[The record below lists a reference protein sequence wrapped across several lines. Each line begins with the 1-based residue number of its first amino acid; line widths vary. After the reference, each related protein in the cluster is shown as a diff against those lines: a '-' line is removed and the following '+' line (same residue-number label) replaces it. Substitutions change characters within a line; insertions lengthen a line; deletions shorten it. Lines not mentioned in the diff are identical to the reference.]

1 MLVIHGIW
9 VRDALCL
16 WAEDS
21 SRPAT
26 SAEQSGRPSRAPR
39 PHPFAADPET
49 IAAALASL
57 GNVPEAAAQQAAADE
72 LTLWLPSAPDSPQ
85 AAPELIRPA
94 GQEGAKARTRWAA
107 LGCWR
112 VPALAVEPAAAL
124 DVLARLDRL
133 AAPGEARP
141 AAEQLALPA
150 EVPGPGESLASA
162 GKPSPGR
169 ESAGGEQSAFG
180 DPVALMD
187 GSLAGEPVSG
197 EPLAPGELVPGGSAV
212 YWAAV
217 GWFAADL
224 AERGRVLPALA
235 RASSNGDDEGWSA
248 RWRPVLTGHDAR
260 RAGELADAMPPLCRA
275 GEPGGEPPGPILAA
289 ALNGLADAAAR
300 ARLAAARPAWMVLPP
315 RSGRRPAR
323 IPVAERWLAALT
335 GPSSEVMVS
344 SAEDETEAAEL
355 AAGLAAWR
363 DAAQAPAGPVRTC
376 FRLVEPEPAEPNGEA
391 AEPSAQSAEP
401 TSEAAENSPAASESA
416 AESEPLSDHVGSA
429 AAQAVD
435 DPSWRV
441 QFALQSTEDPSL
453 MLDAADVW
461 AGAGGW
467 APGGIQ
473 HPDEELLAG
482 LGAATR
488 LFGELDSALRTPAP
502 DEVRLNTAGAFR
514 FLTET
519 APLLAGAGFGVL
531 LPDWARKARLGLKL
545 TSRSRSTSVG
555 ADGSAGSGAGLGL
568 ADLVQFR
575 YDLALGDDTLHPDE
589 LAELARLKIPLVRI
603 RGQWVEL
610 DERNLQAALKF
621 LEGGRQGVLPG
632 GDVLLEGLR
641 GPQEDLPVT
650 AIDADGWLGDLLS
663 GQADRTL
670 TPVTAPPSFHGE
682 LRPYQERGLAWLSFL
697 SSLGLGGIL
706 ADSMGIGKC
715 VSAKSPVFL
724 NGRLITAEDAWRRY
738 AGHVS
743 RDDEGEW
750 AIPSE
755 PLTANAL
762 TRQFSVPSAM
772 ATATVTR
779 LYRQYVSEKLRKIHL
794 DDGSEI
800 CITRRHR
807 LLGLHDWTRD
817 FSVGDRI
824 CVPARLEWSGRS
836 VDRDLI
842 TLLAWQI
849 SEGYELK
856 GYFGITQK
864 EPAVLERLRVCMA
877 NIAVNYGLD
886 LNNPRI
892 HRHSSGR
899 AWVLKTWSVAYQRF
913 LEGLGYD
920 WGKRP
925 AEKLIPD
932 FIIAADDDGIRRFMR
947 EYFSA
952 EGSVLSGMRCVE
964 ISSAS
969 GWLMQQLSC
978 MLRRF
983 GIWLRISTKQ
993 KRASNGSGIYRP
1005 YHIGLIGGPSLRRFR
1020 DLVGFSDPI
1029 KQAKL
1034 DDVCATP
1041 HNTNVEGI
1049 PGSDVLGLARHM
1061 TRLPMSQLGVGQVYA
1076 TGTQELSRATASLAI
1091 TAMDRICTGQAFAGY
1106 AARPR
1111 HRWTARTLA
1120 ACSKLEPID
1129 VGAMRDI
1136 LAERLRRDVFY
1147 PRIVS
1152 VEDVDYT
1159 GWVYDFEVAEHHNF
1173 VAGGMLCHN
1182 TVQTLALLAHE
1193 REASPTD
1200 GQREAIAAVT
1210 RSVVGPTLLVCPM
1223 SLVGNWQKE
1232 AERFTP
1238 DLSVYVHHGSDRLS
1252 GAELQGALGQADL
1265 VLTTYAIAARDRDD
1279 LAAVSWQRIVCDE
1292 AQNIKNAGTQ
1302 QARAVRSLP
1311 AATRIALTG
1320 TPVENRLGELW
1331 SIMEFT
1337 SPGLL
1342 GPAEKFRTSF
1352 AVPVERHADE
1362 EATARL
1368 KRLTG
1373 PFILRRLKTD
1383 RSIIS
1388 DLPDK
1393 IEMKM
1398 WCNLTTEQ
1406 ASLYQATVTDMLRR
1420 IEAAEEDI
1428 ERRGL
1433 VLATMAKLKQV
1444 CNHPAHLLADGS
1456 RLPGRSGKLARLE
1469 EIGDELIA
1477 AGDRA
1482 LVFTQYA
1489 EFGRL
1494 LQPYLAA
1501 RLGCPVFYLHGGTPK
1516 KARDAM
1522 VADFQA
1528 STEPALFL
1536 LSLKAGGTGLNLTGA
1551 NHVIHFDRWWN
1562 PAVEDQATDRAFR
1575 IGQRKDVQVR
1585 KFVCVGTVEER
1596 IDAMIEEKKALAERI
1611 VGTGEGWLT
1620 GLSTADLRDVLTL
1633 SPEAVSQ

>member
-9 VRDALCL
+9 ARGALCL

-26 SAEQSGRPSRAPR
+26 SAELSGRPSRAPR

-57 GNVPEAAAQQAAADE
+57 GSVPGAAAQQAAADE

-112 VPALAVEPAAAL
+112 VPALAVEPGVAL
-124 DVLARLDRL
+124 GVLAALDRL
-133 AAPGEARP
+133 AAPSEARP

-162 GKPSPGR
+162 GKPSPSR
-169 ESAGGEQSAFG
+169 TSAAGERSALG

-235 RASSNGDDEGWSA
+235 RASSSNGDGDRWVA

-275 GEPGGEPPGPILAA
+275 AQPGGESPGPILAA

-300 ARLAAARPAWMVLPP
+300 ARLAAARPGWTVLPP

-335 GPSSEVMVS
+335 GPSSEVTVS

-363 DAAQAPAGPVRTC
+363 DAAEAPAGPVRTC
-376 FRLVEPEPAEPNGEA
+376 FRLVEPEPAELNGEA
-391 AEPSAQSAEP
+391 AESGVPSAEL
-401 TSEAAENSPAASESA
+401 TSEAAEKSPAASEPVA
-416 AESEPLSDHVGSA
+416 GPEPLSDHAGSA
-429 AAQAVD
+429 ADQAVAD
-435 DPSWRV
+435 HSWRV

-453 MLDAADVW
+453 MLDAAEVW
-461 AGAGGW
+461 AGTGGW

-482 LGAATR
+482 LGAAAR
-488 LFGELDSALRTPAP
+488 LFGELDGALRTPAP
-502 DEVRLNTAGAFR
+502 DEVRLDTAGAFR

-545 TSRSRSTSVG
+545 TSRSRSTSAG
-555 ADGSAGSGAGLGL
+555 ADGSAGTGAGLSL

-621 LEGGRQGVLPG
+621 LEGGRQGVLPA

-641 GPQEDLPVT
+641 GPEEDLQVT
-650 AIDADGWLGDLLS
+650 AVDADGWLGDLLS

-670 TPVTAPPSFHGE
+670 APVTAPSSFHGE

-706 ADSMGIGKC
+706 ADSMGLGKC
-715 VSAKSPVFL
+715 VSAKSPVFI
-724 NGRLITAEDAWRRY
+724 NGTLITAEDAWERY
-738 AGHVS
+738 AS
-743 RDDEGEW
+743 DPSNDDEGEW
-750 AIPSE
+750 SVPSE
-755 PLTANAL
+755 PLKVNAL
-762 TRQFSVPSAM
+762 TCRSGVRSAM
-772 ATATVTR
+772 ATAPVAR
-779 LYRQYVSEKLRKIHL
+779 LYRQYVSENLRRVRL

-800 CITRRHR
+800 LITRRHR

-824 CVPARLEWSGRS
+824 CVPAHLEWVGQP
-836 VDRDLI
+836 VDPDLTI
-842 TLLAWQI
+842 LLAWQI
-849 SEGYELK
+849 AEGHEEPYALS
-856 GYFGITQK
+856 ITQK
-864 EPAVLERLRVCMA
+864 NAGVLEDLLERVHSVGTTFGIKINGPSIYPSHHTASRLR
-877 NIAVNYGLD
+877 I
-886 LNNPRI
+886 
-892 HRHSSGR
+892 SSISYR
-899 AWVLKTWSVAYQRF
+899 RF
-913 LEGLGYD
+913 LEDLGYI
-920 WGKRP
+920 WGKRS
-925 AEKLIPD
+925 AEKRIPD
-932 FIIAADDDGIRRFMR
+932 FIVAADDDTIRRFMR

-952 EGSVLSGMRCVE
+952 EGSVLCGMSSVE

-969 GWLMQQLSC
+969 AWLMQQLAC

-983 GIWLRISTKQ
+983 GIWMRITEKQ
-993 KRASNGSGIYRP
+993 KRATNGSGICRP
-1005 YHIGLIGGPSLRRFR
+1005 YYIGLIGGTSLRRFS
-1020 DLVGFSDPI
+1020 DSVGFSDRV

-1034 DDVCATP
+1034 EALCAIP

-1061 TRLPMSQLGVGQVYA
+1061 TRLPMRQFGIGTVYFS
-1076 TGTQELSRATASLAI
+1076 GTQELSRATASLAVA
-1091 TAMDRICTGQAFAGY
+1091 AMERIHTGQAASNY
-1106 AARPR
+1106 AMRSKN
-1111 HRWTARTLA
+1111 RWTARTLA
-1120 ACSKLEPID
+1120 AYDRLEPID
-1129 VGAMRDI
+1129 VGVMRDI
-1136 LAERLRRDVFY
+1136 LAEGLGRDVFY

-1159 GWVYDFEVAEHHNF
+1159 GWVYDFEVAEHHNL

-1182 TVQTLALLAHE
+1182 TVQMLALLSHE
-1193 REASPTD
+1193 RDAGAPFPAQERGPAED
-1200 GQREAIAAVT
+1200 GSHAP
-1210 RSVVGPTLLVCPM
+1210 PTLLVCPM
-1223 SLVGNWQKE
+1223 SLVGNWQRE
-1232 AERFTP
+1232 AERFAP

-1252 GAELQGALGQADL
+1252 GRELQTALGQADL
-1265 VLTTYAIAARDRDD
+1265 VLTTYAVAARDRDD

-1352 AVPVERHADE
+1352 AVPVERHGDE

-1393 IEMKM
+1393 IEIKM

-1444 CNHPAHLLADGS
+1444 CNHPAHLLGDGS

-1469 EIGDELIA
+1469 EIADEIIA
-1477 AGDRA
+1477 AGDKA

-1528 STEPALFL
+1528 ITDPALFL

-1620 GLSTADLRDVLTL
+1620 GLSTADLRDVLAL